1 MDIDKKIAEWEE
13 VVTSESVIE
22 LSLALNEC
30 IDQLKECR
38 GKEVL
43 TGKVRNA
50 AWNGHPLDGSDA
62 QALEGALSQV
72 ERELKERREELRTAL
87 DTANRSS
94 KAVLKWNAEIE
105 QRTKDAVRDSILENC
120 EPKTEYGPHGQHRE
134 WYTADDIDQA
144 IDSVGKK

>member
-50 AWNGHPLDGSDA
+50 AWNGYPLDGSDA

-72 ERELKERREELRTAL
+72 ESELKECREERDALIDVCRTIK
-87 DTANRSS
+87 NG
-94 KAVLKWNAEIE
+94 
-105 QRTKDAVRDSILENC
+105 LENVHLNMLQD
-120 EPKTEYGPHGQHRE
+120 ELKKYDKDLPGFK
-134 WYTADDIDQA
+134 DIMGLYVA
-144 IDSVGKK
+144 TR